1 MVGVITSDGTL
12 EYIVIV
18 QCTVYN
24 ALCTMHVQCTVYNA
38 RWRNNALQ
46 TML

>member
-1 MVGVITSDGTL
+1 MIYSVTKNGGGDKKRRFSRMQ
-12 EYIVIV
+12 YIV

-24 ALCTMHVQCTVYNA
+24 AH
-38 RWRNNALQ
+38 WRNNALQ

>member
-1 MVGVITSDGTL
+1 MAGVVTNDGFPEIIL
-12 EYIVIV
+12 
-18 QCTVYN
+18 YN
-24 ALCTMHVQCTVYNA
+24 AVYNA